1 MLNREQYL
9 NFHTDY
15 YTRLENSTA
24 SENRYLPYDVY
35 HVPAETVM
43 GPQWLIFHQLAENLI
58 RELLNAN
65 NQFFTNIRKLSIWVD
80 ILNECPDELRNDLIF
95 EIISPLGSY
104 VIGTP
109 YIIKQ
114 RYIYTAVMLSHQTQ
128 MLQNTDIRDSSLNER
143 NININIVRRYRDS
156 FESMPAFI
164 DALNQIDDDDYTNAT
179 VNYRNLYHHRIPPRI
194 EVGLGMT
201 FNRFRNPD
209 GSVYY
214 GLGGMQPLR
223 LTEIL
228 PALYEQHQ
236 ACLDTFSSIWPLIG
250 EQVSIWERIVPNE
263 T

>member
-35 HVPAETVM
+35 RIPAETAM
-43 GPQWLIFHQLAENLI
+43 GPQWLIFHQLAENFI

-80 ILNECPDELRNDLIF
+80 ILNECPDELRNELIF
-95 EIISPLGSY
+95 EIVSPLGSY

-114 RYIYTAVMLSHQTQ
+114 RYIYAAVMLSHQTQ
-128 MLQNTDIRDSSLNER
+128 MQQNLDIRDSSLNER
-143 NININIVRRYRDS
+143 NINMNTVRRYRDS

-164 DALNQIDDDDYTNAT
+164 DMLNQIDYGDYINITA
-179 VNYRNLYHHRIPPRI
+179 NYRNLNHHRIPPRI

-209 GSVYY
+209 GF
-214 GLGGMQPLR
+214 GLLR
-223 LTEIL
+223 IRWYTTSKIK
-228 PALYEQHQ
+228 
-236 ACLDTFSSIWPLIG
+236 
-250 EQVSIWERIVPNE
+250 
-263 T
+263 